1 MFFCFLKSTAGKRVS
16 KPVTHA
22 LLSFVCFLITVSV
35 SLLLTSESRA
45 LTCPTLSKW
54 DVVVVQNVGTEEME
68 GAGLNVRRVHTTK
81 DNIPKGQVYDGTTG
95 TIMSEPVHGPRYIW
109 YYVKWDTR
117 PAIEG
122 WSVGIYAGTKV
133 ISTTLEA
140 HQKNELV
147 EALFKLEPGEADTRT
162 RHDYNDY
169 ECEWPGHPYD
179 GGHAGWDVVIDREY
193 PEEDLYFYPLL
204 GGELIQD
211 GEDEYNTIAVYNSEH
226 DITVLYLHADEVLV
240 SKSNPN
246 IDLDEPLGTQ
256 GNTSPDEIGDHVHIE
271 IRLTAREQA
280 SAGAGA
286 SQSTPW
292 PNIPPIS
299 KLYEARQLYEAER
312 PDRGGGTATPE
323 ADVNN
328 DNRVDILD
336 LFFVWAY
343 IGRKA
348 DAFPPADVNGDG
360 DIDKEDI
367 VAVAENLDEP
377 EIGAPAVFSHS
388 QIGGVTI
395 REGHAY
401 IGDMALSRDMVQQWL
416 SITREADGNSLVLK
430 RSIVMLESIL
440 SRITPNKT
448 LLFSNY
454 PNPFNPETWIPY
466 QLSEPAEVTLRI
478 YAVSGE
484 VVRTLDLGHQAIGNY
499 INRSRA
505 AYWDGRNL
513 LGEPVASGVY
523 FYTLT
528 AGDFTATRKML
539 IRK

>member
-1 MFFCFLKSTAGKRVS
+1 MNRYFVELTFRKFNRYF
-16 KPVTHA
+16 
-22 LLSFVCFLITVSV
+22 LLSFGCSFIMMLTGLLIP
-35 SLLLTSESRA
+35 SESHA

-54 DVVVVQNVGTEEME
+54 DVVVMQNVGTEEME
-68 GAGLNVRRVHTTK
+68 GAGLNVRKVHTTK
-81 DNIPKGQVYDGTTG
+81 DNTPKGRVYDGTTG
-95 TIMSEPVHGPRYIW
+95 TITEEPVQGPRYIW

-140 HQKNELV
+140 RQKDELV
-147 EALFKLEPGEADTRT
+147 EALFKLESSEVDTRT

-169 ECEWPGHPYD
+169 ECTWPGHPYD
-179 GGHAGWDVVIDREY
+179 GEHAGWDVVIDRKD
-193 PEEDLYFYPLL
+193 PEDVLYFYPLL
-204 GGELIQD
+204 GGKLIQD
-211 GEDEYNTIAVYNSEH
+211 GKDKYNTIAVYNSDH
-226 DITVLYLHADEVLV
+226 NITVLYLHADKVLV
-240 SKSNPN
+240 SEPN
-246 IDLDEPLGTQ
+246 LDIDLDKPLGIQ
-256 GNTSPDEIGDHVHIE
+256 GSTGPNVTGAHVHIE
-271 IRLTAREQA
+271 VLKGEYGVPSPGTDAQQEDI
-280 SAGAGA
+280 
-286 SQSTPW
+286 W
-292 PNIPPIS
+292 PSMNPVP
-299 KLYEARQLYEAER
+299 KLYEVRQLYETDQS
-312 PDRGGGTATPE
+312 DRGGAAALQ

-343 IGRKA
+343 IGRNA
-348 DAFPPADVNGDG
+348 DAFPRADVDNDG

-367 VAVAENLDEP
+367 VEVAKNLDDP
-377 EIGAPAVFSHS
+377 GGAAAPVNFPHN

-401 IGDMALSRDMVQQWL
+401 IGDMVLSRDTVQQWL
-416 SITREADGNSLVLK
+416 SITREAYDNSLGLK
-430 RSIVMLESIL
+430 HSIAALESIL
-440 SRITPNKT
+440 SRITPNET

-466 QLSEPAEVTLRI
+466 QLARESKVSVII
-478 YAVSGE
+478 YDAKGT
-484 VVRTLDLGHQAIGNY
+484 VVQTLDLGHQAIGNY
-499 INRSRA
+499 ISRSRA
-505 AYWDGRNL
+505 AYWDGRNA

-528 AGDFTATRKML
+528 AGDFSATRKML